1 MHKPKTKTVI
11 HLSDLHFGKV
21 NESLITPLL
30 TSIRIAEADLIVVS
44 GDLTQRAT
52 KAEFAD
58 AAAFL
63 KRLPVAPLVVPGNH
77 DIPLYNIAARFF
89 RPLRNYT
96 HFIGDI
102 IEPSYQDDVV
112 SAVGINTAHSFTLK
126 DGRVRK
132 RQIARALSVLGGAP
146 RYAVRMVVSH
156 HPFDF
161 AEAMRSRKLV
171 RRAGMAMDLF
181 SKGKVDLFLGGHFH
195 RPYIGTTATR
205 YQIKGYSALVVQAG
219 STISTR
225 QRGEIPS
232 YNLLCISHRRI
243 RVTHMGWGR
252 EEGAFV
258 PRHTAVFEKTKE
270 GWMPKP
276 AS

>member
-1 MHKPKTKTVI
+1 MLQKSPKILI

-21 NESLITPLL
+21 NEALVDPLL
-30 TSIRIAEADLIVVS
+30 LSIRIAKPDLIVVS

-52 KAEFAD
+52 KREFAE

-63 KRLPVAPLVVPGNH
+63 KRLPRAPLVVPGNH
-77 DIPLYNIAARFF
+77 DIPLYNVAARFF

-102 IEPSYQDDVV
+102 LEPSYNDNHIAV
-112 SAVGINTAHSFTLK
+112 VGINTAHSFTFK

-132 RQIARALSVLGGAP
+132 RQIAKALSVFEDAP
-146 RYAVRMVVSH
+146 RYAVKIVVSH

-171 RRAGMAMDLF
+171 RKAGMAMDLF
-181 SKGKVDLFLGGHFH
+181 AKGGVDLFLGGHFH

-205 YQIKGYSALVVQAG
+205 YQIKGYQALVVQAG

-232 YNLLCISHRRI
+232 YNLLRISHKKI
-243 RVTHMGWGR
+243 SVTHMGWNG
-252 EEGAFV
+252 EEASFSPG
-258 PRHTAVFEKTKE
+258 HTQLFEKRRE
-270 GWMPKP
+270 GWMPIAK
-276 AS
+276 